1 MHVLQVGLNCHLS
14 MHLVFSLLEN
24 FVQFIAYISQIIH
37 YPLLYGTLN
46 DIGQNTG
53 IL

>member
-37 YPLLYGTLN
+37 LFIIHYYMVH
-46 DIGQNTG
+46 
-53 IL
+53 